1 MKLSAIRNRAAA
13 AALFFLLLPALAA
26 AEWASPFLWRIDG
39 DQPSYLFGTIHL
51 ADPRLAILP
60 AAVDDAFKE
69 AGAVYTEIPFDPQ
82 SMGRVVQ
89 ATIAPSGEG
98 LAAILPEDL
107 HKRAATVLRNIRP
120 ELDITAFDG
129 LRVWAFA
136 TQLVLLEA
144 QLKNPFGTPLD
155 LRLYRRAAS
164 EGKATRALETID
176 EQLAVFGDLSR
187 EEEINMLR
195 DTIEY
200 LEEAQA
206 EDRDIVEE
214 MLALYLAGDLARLGD
229 LLEEA
234 MAGGSDTDL
243 NERLTRK
250 LLTDRDQ
257 RMAERIAR
265 HIREEPETVHF
276 FAVGAGHFASAEGIQ
291 HHLRAKGFA
300 VERVGLVSPD
310 NR

>member
-1 MKLSAIRNRAAA
+1 MKLSALRTRAV
-13 AALFFLLLPALAA
+13 AALLFLLLPALAA
-26 AEWASPFLWRIDG
+26 AEWAAPFLWRIEG
-39 DQPSYLFGTIHL
+39 DKPSYLFGTIHL

-89 ATIAPSGEG
+89 ATVAPSGEG
-98 LAAILPEDL
+98 LAATLPEEL
-107 HKRAATVLRNIRP
+107 HARAAAVLRTIRP
-120 ELDITAFDG
+120 ELDIAAFDG

-144 QLKNPFGTPLD
+144 QLSNPFGTPLD

-164 EGKATRALETID
+164 EGKATRAVETID
-176 EQLAVFGDLSR
+176 EQLDVFRSLSR
-187 EEEINMLR
+187 EEEIRMLR
-195 DTIEY
+195 DTVEY
-200 LEEAQA
+200 MEEAQT
-206 EDRDIVEE
+206 EGRDIVGE
-214 MLALYLAGDLARLGD
+214 MLSLYLAGDLPRLGE
-229 LLEEA
+229 LLEET

-243 NERLTRK
+243 NDRLARK
-250 LLTDRDQ
+250 LLTDRDE

-265 HIREEPETVHF
+265 HLREEPENVHF

-291 HHLRAKGFA
+291 HRLREKGFT
-300 VERVGLVSPD
+300 VERVAPAG
-310 NR
+310 R